1 MKTEQVLVH
10 SADNNKKLNKITA
23 AAAFSI
29 VLILFLFCL
38 YSEKVNRSLSGNMIR
53 LHIVANSD
61 SKADQDIKYLIR
73 DEIVSHMMTI
83 ADQFKSKD
91 DAKAYIQNNIEEFE
105 NIVNKAIAHSG
116 QAYKAKV
123 SYGKYPFPSKRYN
136 NIILPAGYYDS
147 VKIDIGKA
155 EGENWWCVMFPPLCF
170 VNETKGEMDNE
181 YFDMLKNKLSED
193 EMSIIMAAS
202 DSEEIPVEIR
212 FKIVELFQQSK
223 IKLAN
228 LFRGIIRLN

>member
-1 MKTEQVLVH
+1 MKTESVL
-10 SADNNKKLNKITA
+10 DYLTINNKRNKII
-23 AAAFSI
+23 AAFICSA
-29 VLILFLFCL
+29 VLIMLVFSL
-38 YSEKVNRSLSGNMIR
+38 YSEKVNRNLSGNMIR

-61 SKADQDIKYLIR
+61 SKTDQDIKYLIR
-73 DEIVSHMMTI
+73 DEIVNHMVKKT
-83 ADQFKSKD
+83 DELKSKE
-91 DAKAYIQNNIEEFE
+91 DAKAYIQGHTYELET
-105 NIVNKAIAHSG
+105 IANRVIANSG
-116 QAYKAKV
+116 LTYTTEV

-136 NIILPAGYYDS
+136 NLILPAGYYDS

-170 VNETKGEMDNE
+170 VEETKGEMPEE
-181 YFDMLKNKLSED
+181 YFDMLKNELSED
-193 EMSIIMAAS
+193 EMGIIMAAS

>member
-1 MKTEQVLVH
+1 MKTEPVLGYPV
-10 SADNNKKLNKITA
+10 NNDKLNKITA
-23 AAAFSI
+23 AVVFSAVFIMLVFSI
-29 VLILFLFCL
+29 
-38 YSEKVNRSLSGNMIR
+38 YAEKVNRSLSGNMIR

-73 DEIVSHMMTI
+73 DEIVNHMTSI
-83 ADQFKSKD
+83 ADQLKSKE
-91 DAKAYIQNNIEEFE
+91 DAKAYIKNNIEKLE
-105 NIVNKAIAHSG
+105 NIANKAIAHSG
-116 QAYKAKV
+116 SAYTAEV

-155 EGENWWCVMFPPLCF
+155 EGQNWWCVMFPPLCF
-170 VNETKGEMDNE
+170 VDETKGEMDQE
-181 YFDMLKNKLSED
+181 YFDMLKNELSED

-202 DSEEIPVEIR
+202 GSEEIPVEIR

-228 LFRGIIRLN
+228 LFRGIIRFN

>member
-1 MKTEQVLVH
+1 MKTEPVLGYLTI
-10 SADNNKKLNKITA
+10 NNKIYKTLAVLIYFA
-23 AAAFSI
+23 
-29 VLILFLFCL
+29 VLILLIFGL
-38 YSEKVNRSLSGNMIR
+38 YSEKVNRNLSGNMIR
-53 LHIVANSD
+53 MHIVANSD
-61 SKADQDIKYLIR
+61 SKTDQDIKYLIR
-73 DEIVSHMMTI
+73 DEIVNHMIKKT
-83 ADQFKSKD
+83 DELKSKE
-91 DAKAYIQNNIEEFE
+91 DAGAYIQNNTEEL
-105 NIVNKAIAHSG
+105 KTIANRVIADSG
-116 QAYKAKV
+116 LTYTAEV

-136 NIILPAGYYDS
+136 NLILPAGYYDS
-147 VKIDIGKA
+147 VKIDIGNA

-170 VNETKGEMDNE
+170 IDETKGEMDGE
-181 YFDMLKNKLSED
+181 YFDMLKNELSED